1 MMNYWKRIGITTK
14 LVLLLVG
21 FSLIPLS
28 VQIFSL
34 FQTASILEDEVGV
47 QYQGVAERLAE
58 KILFTLQQ
66 RQQDLL
72 TFSQN
77 AVVFDRD
84 RWYQAGHRRNPIV
97 DTLNRYI
104 RVAGD
109 YYLIEIVDPS
119 GHLIAVNDQNAEGQP
134 IHTDGLYGKSY
145 QGTPWF
151 QALRSQ
157 SHPAPISKDSNGLNL
172 NRSVFWEYLSEDPDV
187 QAVYPNESA
196 LSIGFST
203 PLYENGEIIGYWS
216 QRLKFSSIERL
227 FQEAYQELRQA
238 GYPHAELNLQD
249 GQGFLLIDY
258 TPASLQTEAMV
269 HDFYKTL
276 FKVNLPEMGYLP
288 AQQALQGHS
297 GSAQYEHPV
306 KHATQYVGYSHLGD
320 GQGFQGMN
328 WSVLVQV
335 PEDEALAHVRS
346 ITRNTLLEMLLG
358 LVVVFPIGI
367 VMGRKVVSRLRPIWE
382 VAAKAAQGDLTH
394 RVPVMT
400 QDELG
405 QMGQAF
411 NNLLDQLNTMLLQ
424 TQNVAHSVSQAS
436 QQLSTVGHQVTQ
448 ASHIQVSQATQVAQ
462 AVEEMS
468 STAGDMAEN
477 THGLA
482 ATATEVNQSAIRGG
496 EIVATSIQG
505 MESISQRIQES
516 SSRIYQLGERSK
528 EIGDI
533 IGVIEDIAEQTN
545 LLALNAAIE
554 AARAGDQGRGFA
566 VVADEVRKLAE
577 RTGKATKEIAS
588 VIEAVQ
594 AGTHEAV
601 RSMEQGTEE
610 ANSGVKLA
618 REAGIRLTEIVNGVQ
633 RVVDMIQQIAHSTQ
647 QQSDVSGQIASSI
660 QQVAQLSQ
668 DNQEHIQEVGVAT
681 QKFAALAEE
690 LQTSLRRL
698 RLNGKVLI

>member
-1 MMNYWKRIGITTK
+1 MDSLKQIGITTK

-28 VQIFSL
+28 VQVYSL
-34 FQTASILEDEVGV
+34 FQTASILEEEVGV
-47 QYQGVAERLAE
+47 QYQRVAERLAK
-58 KILFTLQQ
+58 KILLALKE
-66 RQQDLL
+66 RQQDVL

-77 AVVFDRD
+77 VALWDRD
-84 RWYQAGHRRNPIV
+84 RWYQQGQEQNPLV
-97 DTLNRYI
+97 EALNRYVQ
-104 RVAGD
+104 VAGE
-109 YYLIEIVDPS
+109 YYLIEVVDTN
-119 GHLIAVNDQNAEGQP
+119 GHLIAVNDHNAQGQP
-134 IHTDGLYGKSY
+134 IRTDGLYGHSFR
-145 QGTPWF
+145 GTPWF
-151 QALRSQ
+151 QALQSSSRSSSQPEGARGTDQ
-157 SHPAPISKDSNGLNL
+157 SPPVFLEYV
-172 NRSVFWEYLSEDPDV
+172 SVDPEV
-187 QAVYPNESA
+187 TSVYPAESG
-196 LSIGFST
+196 LTIGVST
-203 PLYENGEIIGYWS
+203 PLYDKGEVVGYWS
-216 QRLKFSSIERL
+216 QRLKFSSIEAL
-227 FQEAYQELRQA
+227 FQEVYQELRKA
-238 GYPHAELNLQD
+238 GYPSAELNLQD
-249 GQGFLLIDY
+249 GQGFTLIAY
-258 TPASLQTEAMV
+258 APTAHQTEAMV
-269 HDFYKTL
+269 HDFDNTL
-276 FKVNLPEMGYLP
+276 FKLNLPEMGFLP
-288 AQQALQGHS
+288 AQQALQGQS
-297 GSAQYEHPV
+297 GASQHFHPG
-306 KHATQYVGYSHLGD
+306 KQSRQFVGYSHLHE

-335 PEDEALAHVRS
+335 PEDEALAHVRT

-367 VMGRKVVSRLRPIWE
+367 VMGRKVVDRLRPIWE
-382 VAAKAAQGDLTH
+382 VAAKAAKGDLTP
-394 RVPVMT
+394 RVPVGT

-424 TQNVAHSVSQAS
+424 TQKVAHSVSQAS

-468 STAGDMAEN
+468 ATAGDMAQN

-496 EIVATSIQG
+496 EIVANSIQG
-505 MESISQRIQES
+505 MESVSQRIQES
-516 SSRIYQLGERSK
+516 SSRIYQLGQRSK

-577 RTGKATKEIAS
+577 RTGKATKEIAA

-601 RSMEQGTEE
+601 RTMEKGTEE
-610 ANSGVKLA
+610 ANSGVKMA
-618 REAGIRLTEIVNGVQ
+618 REAGIRLTEIVSGVQ

-647 QQSDVSGQIASSI
+647 QQSDVSGQIAMSI
-660 QQVAQLSQ
+660 QQVAQLSR
-668 DNQEHIQEVGVAT
+668 DNQAHIQEVGSAT
-681 QKFAALAEE
+681 QQFAALADE

-698 RLNGKVLI
+698 TVKGKVLV

>member
-1 MMNYWKRIGITTK
+1 MNCLKRVGITTK

-28 VQIFSL
+28 VQVYSL
-34 FQTASILEDEVGV
+34 FQTAALLEKEVGV
-47 QYQGVAERLAE
+47 QYQRVAQRLAE
-58 KILFTLQQ
+58 QIVLLLEE

-72 TFSQN
+72 TFIQN
-77 AVVFDRD
+77 AVVLKRD
-84 RWYQAGHRRNPIV
+84 QWYRPGHDQNRIV
-97 DTLNRYI
+97 AALNRYI
-104 RVAGD
+104 YTVKD
-109 YYLIEIVDPS
+109 YYLIEVVDTE
-119 GHLIAVNDQNAEGQP
+119 GHLIAVNDQNAQGQP
-134 IHTDGLYGKSY
+134 IHTGGLYGKNY
-145 QGTPWF
+145 QGSSWF
-151 QALRSQ
+151 QALKSQ
-157 SHPAPISKDSNGLNL
+157 SPPFRQSVVDGKGESPNTVFMEYVYVDKEVQRIYPEDSGL
-172 NRSVFWEYLSEDPDV
+172 
-187 QAVYPNESA
+187 A
-196 LSIGFST
+196 IGFST
-203 PLYENGEIIGYWS
+203 PLYDQEELVGFWS
-216 QRLKFSSIERL
+216 QRLKFSSIETL
-227 FQEAYQELRQA
+227 FREAYHEMRNA
-238 GYPHAELNLQD
+238 GYPSAELVLQD
-249 GQGFLLIDY
+249 GQGMTLIEY
-258 TPASLQTEAMV
+258 APAVHQTEDV
-269 HDFYKTL
+269 IHDFENVL
-276 FKVNLPEMGYLP
+276 FRKNMAELGFFP
-288 AQQALQGHS
+288 AQQAVRGQS
-297 GSAQYEHPV
+297 GASQHVHPV
-306 KHATQYVGYSHLGD
+306 KQSMQFVGYSHL
-320 GQGFQGMN
+320 QKARNFQGIN
-328 WSVLVQV
+328 WSVLIQV
-335 PEDEALAHVRS
+335 PEGEALAYVET

-358 LVVVFPIGI
+358 LLVVFPVGI
-367 VMGRKVVSRLRPIWE
+367 VMGRKLVSRLRPMWE
-382 VAAKAAQGDLTH
+382 VAAKAAQGDLTP
-394 RVPVMT
+394 RVPVTT

-411 NNLLDQLNTMLLQ
+411 NNLLDQWNTMLLQ

-436 QQLSTVGHQVTQ
+436 KQLSTVGHQVTQ
-448 ASHIQVSQATQVAQ
+448 ASHIQASQATQVAQ

-468 STAGDMAEN
+468 ATAGDMAQN

-516 SSRIYQLGERSK
+516 SNRIYQLGQRSK

-577 RTGKATKEIAS
+577 RTGKATKEIAG

-594 AGTHEAV
+594 AGTSEAV

-618 REAGIRLTEIVNGVQ
+618 REAGIRLTEIVGGVQ

-668 DNQEHIQEVGVAT
+668 DNQEHIQEVGTAT
-681 QKFAALAEE
+681 RKFAALADE

-698 RLNGKVLI
+698 TLKGK

>member
-1 MMNYWKRIGITTK
+1 MNGLKQIGLTTK
-14 LVLLLVG
+14 LVVLLVG

-28 VQIFSL
+28 VQVYSL
-34 FQTASILEDEVGV
+34 FQTAAILEDEVGV

-58 KILFTLQQ
+58 KILFSLQE
-66 RQQDLL
+66 RRQDLL

-77 AVVFDRD
+77 PLVLDRA
-84 RWYQAGHRRNPIV
+84 RWYQGGPEHQSLVEA
-97 DTLNRYI
+97 LNRY
-104 RVAGD
+104 VQTAGD
-109 YYLIEIVDPS
+109 YYLIEVVDAD
-119 GHLIAVNDQNAEGQP
+119 GRLIAVNDRTSSGEPIPAE
-134 IHTDGLYGKSY
+134 DLYDRSY
-145 QGTPWF
+145 QQVAWF
-151 QALRSQ
+151 QALSSQ
-157 SHPAPISKDSNGLNL
+157 LTLPRTGHGTPSEGQPNPIFVEYVSVDQHVKAMYPENSGLT
-172 NRSVFWEYLSEDPDV
+172 
-187 QAVYPNESA
+187 
-196 LSIGFST
+196 IGFST
-203 PLYENGEIIGYWS
+203 PLVEKGVVVGFWS
-216 QRLKFSSIERL
+216 QRMKFSAIEGL
-227 FQEAYQELRQA
+227 FQQAYQELKK
-238 GYPHAELNLQD
+238 GGFPSAELTLQD
-249 GQGFLLIDY
+249 AQGFLLIEY
-258 TPASLQTEAMV
+258 APAIHQTEQMV
-269 HDFYKTL
+269 HDFKNIL
-276 FKVNLPEMGYLP
+276 FKTNLASMEFVP
-288 AQQALQGHS
+288 AQKAIQGES
-297 GSAQYEHPV
+297 GVSRHFHPTRQS
-306 KHATQYVGYSHLGD
+306 TQFVGYSHLREGL
-320 GQGFQGMN
+320 GFQGLN

-335 PEDEALAHVRS
+335 PEGEALAHVRT
-346 ITRNTLLEMLLG
+346 ITRNTLLEMSLG
-358 LVVVFPIGI
+358 LIVVIPIGI
-367 VMGRKVVSRLRPIWE
+367 FMGRKVINRLRPVWE

-394 RVPVMT
+394 RVPVLT
-400 QDELG
+400 RDELG

-424 TQNVAHSVSQAS
+424 TQNVAHSVSTAS
-436 QQLSTVGHQVTQ
+436 QQLAKAGYQVTQ

-468 STAGDMAEN
+468 ATAGDMAEN

-482 ATATEVNQSAIRGG
+482 ATATEVNQSAIQGG
-496 EIVATSIQG
+496 EIVATSIRG
-505 MESISQRIQES
+505 MESVSQRIQES
-516 SSRIYQLGERSK
+516 SGRIYQLGQRSK

-594 AGTHEAV
+594 AGTLEAV

-668 DNQEHIQEVGVAT
+668 DNQGHIQEVGMAT
-681 QKFAALAEE
+681 QKFTALADE

-698 RLNGKVLI
+698 TLKGKVPT

>member
-1 MMNYWKRIGITTK
+1 MNCLKQIGLTTK

-28 VQIFSL
+28 VQVYSL
-34 FQTASILEDEVGV
+34 FQTASILEEEVGV

-58 KILFTLQQ
+58 KVLFSLQER
-66 RQQDLL
+66 RQDVL

-77 AVVFDRD
+77 SLVLDRD
-84 RWYQAGHRRNPIV
+84 RWYQPGQGHNPIV
-97 DTLNRYI
+97 EALNRYI
-104 RVAGD
+104 QTAGD
-109 YYLIEIVDPS
+109 YYLIEVVDAS
-119 GHLIAVNDQNAEGQP
+119 GHLIAVNDRNAQGEP
-134 IHTDGLYGKSY
+134 LRTDGLYGMSY
-145 QGTPWF
+145 RGTPWF
-151 QALRSQ
+151 QALSTQ
-157 SHPAPISKDSNGLNL
+157 SKGSGTANDPQREGRTNPVFVEYVSVDQHVKEAYPGSSGLT
-172 NRSVFWEYLSEDPDV
+172 
-187 QAVYPNESA
+187 
-196 LSIGFST
+196 IGFST
-203 PLYENGEIIGYWS
+203 ALYEKDVVVGYWS
-216 QRLKFSSIERL
+216 QRMKFSSVESL
-227 FQEAYQELRQA
+227 FQEAYRELRK
-238 GYPHAELNLQD
+238 GGFPSAELNLQD

-258 TPASLQTEAMV
+258 APAVHQTEDMI
-269 HDFYKTL
+269 HDFDNIL
-276 FKVNLPEMGYLP
+276 FKMNLAEMGFIP
-288 AQQALQGHS
+288 AQKAIQGES
-297 GSAQYEHPV
+297 GVSRHFHPG
-306 KHATQYVGYSHLGD
+306 KQSTQFVGYSHLHEGK
-320 GQGFQGMN
+320 GFQGTN
-328 WSVLVQV
+328 WSILVQV
-335 PEDEALAHVRS
+335 PEEEALAHVHT

-358 LVVVFPIGI
+358 LVVVIPIGI
-367 VMGRKVVSRLRPIWE
+367 FMGRKIINRLRPIWE

-394 RVPVMT
+394 RVPVLT
-400 QDELG
+400 RDELG

-424 TQNVAHSVSQAS
+424 TQNVAHSVSAAS
-436 QQLSTVGHQVTQ
+436 QQLAKAGHQVTQ
-448 ASHIQVSQATQVAQ
+448 ASHNQVSQATQVAQ

-468 STAGDMAEN
+468 ATAGDMAEN

-482 ATATEVNQSAIRGG
+482 ATANEVNRSAIRGG

-505 MESISQRIQES
+505 MESVSNRIQES
-516 SSRIYQLGERSK
+516 SGRIYQLGQRSK

-577 RTGKATKEIAS
+577 RTGKATKEIAT

-601 RSMEQGTEE
+601 RSMEKGTEE

-668 DNQEHIQEVGVAT
+668 QNQGHIQEVGIAT
-681 QKFAALAEE
+681 QKFTALADE

-698 RLNGKVLI
+698 TLKGKVLA

>member
-1 MMNYWKRIGITTK
+1 MSHI
-14 LVLLLVG
+14 
-21 FSLIPLS
+21 LS
-28 VQIFSL
+28 
-34 FQTASILEDEVGV
+34 
-47 QYQGVAERLAE
+47 
-58 KILFTLQQ
+58 LQQ
-66 RQQDLL
+66 
-72 TFSQN
+72 
-77 AVVFDRD
+77 
-84 RWYQAGHRRNPIV
+84 HRI
-97 DTLNRYI
+97 
-104 RVAGD
+104 
-109 YYLIEIVDPS
+109 
-119 GHLIAVNDQNAEGQP
+119 
-134 IHTDGLYGKSY
+134 
-145 QGTPWF
+145 
-151 QALRSQ
+151 
-157 SHPAPISKDSNGLNL
+157 
-172 NRSVFWEYLSEDPDV
+172 
-187 QAVYPNESA
+187 
-196 LSIGFST
+196 
-203 PLYENGEIIGYWS
+203 
-216 QRLKFSSIERL
+216 
-227 FQEAYQELRQA
+227 
-238 GYPHAELNLQD
+238 
-249 GQGFLLIDY
+249 
-258 TPASLQTEAMV
+258 
-269 HDFYKTL
+269 
-276 FKVNLPEMGYLP
+276 
-288 AQQALQGHS
+288 
-297 GSAQYEHPV
+297 
-306 KHATQYVGYSHLGD
+306 
-320 GQGFQGMN
+320 
-328 WSVLVQV
+328 
-335 PEDEALAHVRS
+335 
-346 ITRNTLLEMLLG
+346 
-358 LVVVFPIGI
+358 
-367 VMGRKVVSRLRPIWE
+367 
-382 VAAKAAQGDLTH
+382 
-394 RVPVMT
+394 
-400 QDELG
+400 
-405 QMGQAF
+405 QAF

>member
-1 MMNYWKRIGITTK
+1 MNYLKQVGLTTK
-14 LVLLLVG
+14 LVFLLVG

-28 VQIFSL
+28 VQVYSL
-34 FQTASILEDEVGV
+34 FQTAAILEAEVGV

-58 KILFTLQQ
+58 NILFSLQER
-66 RQQDLL
+66 RQDVL

-77 AVVFDRD
+77 PLVLDRD
-84 RWYQAGHRRNPIV
+84 RWYRPGNGQNTIV
-97 DTLNRYI
+97 EALNRY
-104 RVAGD
+104 VQAAGD
-109 YYLIEIVDPS
+109 YYLIEVVDTS
-119 GHLIAVNDQNAEGQP
+119 GHLIAVNDRSASGQP
-134 IHTDGLYGKSY
+134 LQTAPFYGSSY
-145 QGTPWF
+145 RGTPWF
-151 QALRSQ
+151 QALSSQ
-157 SHPAPISKDSNGLNL
+157 PGRPMRTQDPREESQTDQ
-172 NRSVFWEYLSEDPDV
+172 VFVEHVNVDQHVKE
-187 QAVYPNESA
+187 VYPGNSG
-196 LSIGFST
+196 LTIGFST
-203 PLYENGEIIGYWS
+203 PLYENGVVVGYWS
-216 QRLKFSSIERL
+216 QRMKFSAIETL
-227 FQEAYQELRQA
+227 FQDAYQELRK
-238 GYPHAELNLQD
+238 GGFPSAELHLQD

-258 TPASLQTEAMV
+258 APTVHQTEDMI
-269 HDFYKTL
+269 HDFDNIL
-276 FKVNLPEMGYLP
+276 FKMNLAEMGFIP
-288 AQQALQGHS
+288 AQKAVQGES
-297 GSAQYEHPV
+297 GVSRYVHPR
-306 KHATQYVGYSHLGD
+306 KQSTQFVGFSHLHED
-320 GQGFQGMN
+320 QGFQGMK

-335 PEDEALAHVRS
+335 PEEEALAHVRT
-346 ITRNTLLEMLLG
+346 ITRNTLLEMFLG
-358 LVVVFPIGI
+358 LIVVIPIGI
-367 VMGRKVVSRLRPIWE
+367 FMGRKVINRLRPIWE

-394 RVPVMT
+394 RVPVVT
-400 QDELG
+400 RDELG

-424 TQNVAHSVSQAS
+424 TQNVAHSVSAAS
-436 QQLSTVGHQVTQ
+436 QQLVNAGRQMTQ

-468 STAGDMAEN
+468 ATAGDMAEN

-496 EIVATSIQG
+496 EIVATSIHG
-505 MESISQRIQES
+505 MESVSHRIQES
-516 SSRIYQLGERSK
+516 SERIYKLGQRSK

-577 RTGKATKEIAS
+577 RTGKATKEIAT

-668 DNQEHIQEVGVAT
+668 DNQGHIQEVGLAT
-681 QKFAALAEE
+681 QKFTALADE

-698 RLNGKVLI
+698 TLKGKVPA